1 MLDIP
6 IVLGNRKRFKLKYFS
21 GVFSPTK
28 LLKSHF
34 FYKLWFIS
42 PDDIVKQ

>member
-6 IVLGNRKRFKLKYFS
+6 IVLENRKRFKIKYFS

-28 LLKSHF
+28 LFKSHF
-34 FYKLWFIS
+34 FKLWFIS